1 MPSFHL
7 FPESASTISTQV
19 DLLYFYLMAITALG
33 VVIVTFLVTFF
44 GIRYRK
50 DRNPVATQIHGSVP
64 VEILWTVVPLG
75 LFLVA
80 FVWGAALYYRIFTPP
95 PNAMDIYV
103 VGKQW
108 MWKAEHPSGQ
118 HEINALHV
126 PMNRPVRLI
135 LTSQDVFHSFSLPE
149 FRVKREATPGKYN
162 TVWFEATK
170 KGTYHIFC
178 SQYCGTLHSQMIGE
192 VTVMEQAEYD
202 KWLAETKGTSLAEG
216 GKRLFLSYGCITCHR
231 GDSGARGP
239 NLFGLYGT
247 AVTLGDQAK
256 VTGTVTADEAY
267 IRESILNPSAKIVMG
282 YQNIMPTYQGQ
293 VSEDQMI
300 QLVEYIKSL
309 KSNDDLQTGHI
320 TNEVGQPPA
329 HTDEPS
335 VPGGK

>member
-202 KWLAETKGTSLAEG
+202 KW
-216 GKRLFLSYGCITCHR
+216 
-231 GDSGARGP
+231 
-239 NLFGLYGT
+239 
-247 AVTLGDQAK
+247 
-256 VTGTVTADEAY
+256 
-267 IRESILNPSAKIVMG
+267 
-282 YQNIMPTYQGQ
+282 
-293 VSEDQMI
+293 
-300 QLVEYIKSL
+300 
-309 KSNDDLQTGHI
+309 
-320 TNEVGQPPA
+320 
-329 HTDEPS
+329 
-335 VPGGK
+335 